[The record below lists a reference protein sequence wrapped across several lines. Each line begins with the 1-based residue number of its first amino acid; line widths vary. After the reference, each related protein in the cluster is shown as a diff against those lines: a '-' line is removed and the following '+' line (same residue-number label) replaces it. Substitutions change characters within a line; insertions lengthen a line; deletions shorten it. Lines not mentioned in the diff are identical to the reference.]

1 MIYMNEKYIIKNIKY
16 GRRSNLQKNGIFW
29 DGEALATEGRETRGE
44 RIWRN
49 IAADAG

>member
-1 MIYMNEKYIIKNIKY
+1 MAGGLIYK
-16 GRRSNLQKNGIFW
+16 KNGIFW

>member
-1 MIYMNEKYIIKNIKY
+1 MNEKYIIKNIKY
-16 GRRSNLQKNGIFW
+16 GRRSNLQRVGIFW
-29 DGEALATEGRETRGE
+29 DGKALATESPETRGE